1 MLDYITTGKIC
12 LGNYYEKKY
21 LTSFKWE
28 TSDLKNTGIK
38 EITEVFVDKRYAGK
52 TVGEMEETQQI
63 TIFLVLR
70 DDLSVLPQKNTILK
84 LNDIIIIREPDL

>member
-1 MLDYITTGKIC
+1 M
-12 LGNYYEKKY
+12 
-21 LTSFKWE
+21 E

-38 EITEVFVDKRYAGK
+38 EIVDKRYAGK

>member
-1 MLDYITTGKIC
+1 MFGELLWK
-12 LGNYYEKKY
+12 KKY
-21 LTSFKWE
+21 LTSFKLE

-38 EITEVFVDKRYAGK
+38 EIAEVFVDKRYAGK

-84 LNDIIIIREPDL
+84 LNDIIIIRDPDL

>member
-1 MLDYITTGKIC
+1 M
-12 LGNYYEKKY
+12 
-21 LTSFKWE
+21 E
-28 TSDLKNTGIK
+28 TSDLKNTDIK
-38 EITEVFVDKRYAGK
+38 EIAEVFVDKCYAGK

>member
-12 LGNYYEKKY
+12 LGNYYER
-21 LTSFKWE
+21 
-28 TSDLKNTGIK
+28 KNTGIK
-38 EITEVFVDKRYAGK
+38 EIAEVFVDKRYAGK

>member
-1 MLDYITTGKIC
+1 MFGELLWK
-12 LGNYYEKKY
+12 KKY

-28 TSDLKNTGIK
+28 TSDLKDTDIK
-38 EITEVFVDKRYAGK
+38 EIAEVFVDKRYARK

>member
-1 MLDYITTGKIC
+1 M
-12 LGNYYEKKY
+12 
-21 LTSFKWE
+21 E
-28 TSDLKNTGIK
+28 TSDLKNTDIK
-38 EITEVFVDKRYAGK
+38 EIAEVFVDKRYAGK
-52 TVGEMEETQQI
+52 TVGETEETQQI

>member
-1 MLDYITTGKIC
+1 L
-12 LGNYYEKKY
+12 
-21 LTSFKWE
+21 E
-28 TSDLKNTGIK
+28 TSDLKNTDIK
-38 EITEVFVDKRYAGK
+38 EIAEVFVDKRYARK

>member
-1 MLDYITTGKIC
+1 MFWELLWK
-12 LGNYYEKKY
+12 KKY
-21 LTSFKWE
+21 LTSFKLE
-28 TSDLKNTGIK
+28 TSDLKNTDIK
-38 EITEVFVDKRYAGK
+38 EIAEVFVDKRYAGK
-52 TVGEMEETQQI
+52 TVVEMEETQQS

>member
-1 MLDYITTGKIC
+1 MFGELLWK
-12 LGNYYEKKY
+12 KKY

-28 TSDLKNTGIK
+28 TSDLKDTDIK
-38 EITEVFVDKRYAGK
+38 EIAEVFVDKRYAGK
-52 TVGEMEETQQI
+52 IVGEMEETQQI

>member
-1 MLDYITTGKIC
+1 MFGELLWK
-12 LGNYYEKKY
+12 KKY

-28 TSDLKNTGIK
+28 TSDFKDTDIK
-38 EITEVFVDKRYAGK
+38 EIAEVFVDKRYARK

>member
-1 MLDYITTGKIC
+1 M
-12 LGNYYEKKY
+12 
-21 LTSFKWE
+21 E
-28 TSDLKNTGIK
+28 TSDLKNTDIK
-38 EITEVFVDKRYAGK
+38 EIAEVFVDKRYARK

>member
-1 MLDYITTGKIC
+1 MKEKIFNIIQI
-12 LGNYYEKKY
+12 GDKSNRI
-21 LTSFKWE
+21 SRA
-28 TSDLKNTGIK
+28 SDLKNTDIK
-38 EITEVFVDKRYAGK
+38 EIAEVFVDKRYAGK
-52 TVGEMEETQQI
+52 TVGEMEETQQS

>member
-1 MLDYITTGKIC
+1 MFWELLWK
-12 LGNYYEKKY
+12 KKY
-21 LTSFKWE
+21 LTSFKLE
-28 TSDLKNTGIK
+28 TSDLKNTDIK
-38 EITEVFVDKRYAGK
+38 EIAEVFVDKRYAGK
-52 TVGEMEETQQI
+52 TVGEMEETQQS